1 MFAPRPCLCTHGTVQ
16 ALGLSVQVVRQRLI
30 RLLLEREHDVR
41 AEEQLLLLRDSRA
54 VAPVMLS
61 VAQAR
66 VAIVIEHLRRNPKFA
81 ANLATL
87 SASTIRW
94 VCATRPAHR
103 VQGGGNRKAG
113 TFGRDSSGRIPS
125 LQRAHNLCRLALS
138 LLEPGG
144 AEHKRCAELVELTQ
158 KLLSQFRNQMVDV

>member
-1 MFAPRPCLCTHGTVQ
+1 M
-16 ALGLSVQVVRQRLI
+16 QVVRQRLI
-30 RLLLEREHDVR
+30 RLLLEREDDVR
-41 AEEQLLLLRDSRA
+41 AEEQLLLLRDSRV

-66 VAIVIEHLRRNPKFA
+66 LAIVIEHLRRTPRFA

-87 SASTIRW
+87 SASTVRW
-94 VCATRPAHR
+94 VCASRPAQR
-103 VQGGGNRKAG
+103 VQGGSNRKAG
-113 TFGRDSSGRIPS
+113 AAGSGKDGGGRIPS

-144 AEHKRCAELVELTQ
+144 AEYKRCAELVELTQ
-158 KLLSQFRNQMVDV
+158 KLLSQLRNQMLDV